1 MDISFIAVL
10 LLTVEKLGGLGVDRI
25 LKDRSSIPLNKKKT
39 KKQTGTALLVGLFCL
54 FWKRSFFFQFFLTV
68 CKKKI
73 KKKCMHAC
81 NLDNGAGIL
90 GKHYF
95 YV

>member
-39 KKQTGTALLVGLFCL
+39 KKQTGTALLVGLSVC
-54 FWKRSFFFQFFLTV
+54 SGSEVFFYFFDSLQ
-68 CKKKI
+68 KKK